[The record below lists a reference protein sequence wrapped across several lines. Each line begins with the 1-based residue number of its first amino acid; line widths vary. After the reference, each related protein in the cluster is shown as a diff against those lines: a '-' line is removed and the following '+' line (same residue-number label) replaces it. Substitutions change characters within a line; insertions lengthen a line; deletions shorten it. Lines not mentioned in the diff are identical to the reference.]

1 MIGINI
7 TQYLEWG
14 ETLMF
19 YHMGYV
25 IFNDKSNYIVKDNK
39 TYMTMIKKFI
49 KINVAL
55 WQQMDL
61 YNQLKPT
68 IVPTNTVSRKYSF
81 FEKKQFQILVKL
93 SNIF

>member
-1 MIGINI
+1 
-7 TQYLEWG
+7 
-14 ETLMF
+14 MF

>member
-55 WQQMDL
+55 
-61 YNQLKPT
+61 
-68 IVPTNTVSRKYSF
+68 
-81 FEKKQFQILVKL
+81 
-93 SNIF
+93 

>member
-1 MIGINI
+1 
-7 TQYLEWG
+7 
-14 ETLMF
+14 
-19 YHMGYV
+19 
-25 IFNDKSNYIVKDNK
+25 
-39 TYMTMIKKFI
+39 MIKKFI

-93 SNIF
+93 TNIFYSFVTGTFLWQPISHFQPSPLLVMVFPIETKKHFNLF

>member
-1 MIGINI
+1 
-7 TQYLEWG
+7 
-14 ETLMF
+14 
-19 YHMGYV
+19 
-25 IFNDKSNYIVKDNK
+25 
-39 TYMTMIKKFI
+39 MIKKFI

-68 IVPTNTVSRKYSF
+68 IVPTNIVSRKYSF

-93 SNIF
+93 TNIF